1 MPEHDRS
8 HPQWVVPTAGTA
20 PEPGDGAPGPV
31 PAEPGARLAAPR
43 LGRALVAVGAGL
55 LLLLGGGAAGA
66 ALAAEGGLDLGGAV
80 PTAGVGDGPDGPD
93 GRGDGPGRG
102 R

>member
-1 MPEHDRS
+1 MLERDRS
-8 HPQWVVPTAGTA
+8 HPEWVVPTAGT
-20 PEPGDGAPGPV
+20 PKPGDGAAGPV
-31 PAEPGARLAAPR
+31 AAEPGARLAGSR
-43 LGRALVAVGAGL
+43 RGRALVAVGASL

-66 ALAAEGGLDLGGAV
+66 ALAAEGGVDLGGAV
-80 PTAGVGDGPDGPD
+80 PTAGDGDGAAGPG